1 MGSCIYNFSQ
11 STEKYVY
18 HEEMLNVRDKTRV
31 HGFEVRTKKAKIG
44 ETEREREKKEI
55 VNDDKSS
62 SPFFYCFV
70 TRLRRRAL

>member
-44 ETEREREKKEI
+44 ETEREKG
-55 VNDDKSS
+55 N
-62 SPFFYCFV
+62 C
-70 TRLRRRAL
+70 